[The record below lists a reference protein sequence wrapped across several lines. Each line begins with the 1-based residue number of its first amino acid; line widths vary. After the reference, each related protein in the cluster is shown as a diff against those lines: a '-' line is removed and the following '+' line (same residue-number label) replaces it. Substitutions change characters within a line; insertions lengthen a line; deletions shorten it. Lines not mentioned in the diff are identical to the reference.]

1 MTDENPQ
8 QDETELSSQEEPT
21 DHGLTDPVV
30 EAESIDDASSVDE
43 VRDPDASVEEQ
54 DEHADRE
61 EARDVAA
68 PVAGVD
74 ESSFDND
81 DESTALSNGALAFVA
96 FAALVLV
103 AGGIFVAGSFFSQ
116 GEETATAQAEAES
129 QIAEYNPDEFVSEFT
144 QEELSG
150 EAEPEAV
157 IVEPTPTTVPDA
169 VALADETDAD
179 QNAEAE
185 EATDPAAD
193 EAEEVGEEIDTT
205 IPLIDPNDTAL
216 VFINR
221 VPGDEY
227 GFVGYVNLAGERFIT
242 PLSCDRL
249 DWNRNGGVCLQGG
262 SIGSPGRGLL
272 LDEFLRPVRRFGIA
286 TPSRAAISPD
296 GGTVSWT
303 GFVTGHDYLAA
314 GEFATTTQLIDVE
327 RELGAELQEDFETY
341 ISEDETLSSEDQNY
355 WGTTYIDNQTFYAT
369 VGFEGQTNLVFG
381 DVRTGRLDIV
391 HENASCPEVSPN
403 GSTIVAKEQRDQ
415 SFQLVA
421 INAATGERRDL
432 NDARSVDDQ
441 VEWVDDNTIVYGLP
455 NPDAGTTGQPA
466 LDIWV
471 LNVNDGSAPRL
482 LLAFA
487 DSPAAP

>member
-8 QDETELSSQEEPT
+8 QDDTELSSQEEEPT
-21 DHGLTDPVV
+21 DNGSTDPVV
-30 EAESIDDASSVDE
+30 DAESIEERSIDDAADSA
-43 VRDPDASVEEQ
+43 ASVEQVDDPSSEH
-54 DEHADRE
+54 DE
-61 EARDVAA
+61 
-68 PVAGVD
+68 
-74 ESSFDND
+74 
-81 DESTALSNGALAFVA
+81 ESTSLSTGGLAFVA

-169 VALADETDAD
+169 VALAEETEPDG
-179 QNAEAE
+179 NV

-193 EAEEVGEEIDTT
+193 EVDAAVEEIDTT

-242 PLSCDRL
+242 PLPCDRL

-327 RELGAELQEDFETY
+327 RELGAELQNDFETY
-341 ISEDETLSSEDQNY
+341 ISEDETLVSEDQNF

-432 NDARSVDDQ
+432 NEARSVDDQ

-482 LLAFA
+482 LLPFA
-487 DSPAAP
+487 DSPAAA

>member
-8 QDETELSSQEEPT
+8 QDDTELSSQEEPT
-21 DHGLTDPVV
+21 DNGSTDPVV
-30 EAESIDDASSVDE
+30 DAESIEERSIDDAADSA
-43 VRDPDASVEEQ
+43 ASVEQVDDPSSEH
-54 DEHADRE
+54 DE
-61 EARDVAA
+61 
-68 PVAGVD
+68 
-74 ESSFDND
+74 
-81 DESTALSNGALAFVA
+81 ESTSLSTGGLAFVA

-103 AGGIFVAGSFFSQ
+103 AGGVFVAGSFFSQ

-272 LDEFLRPVRRFGIA
+272 LDEFLRPVPVSYTHLTLPT
-286 TPSRAAISPD
+286 TPY
-296 GGTVSWT
+296 V
-303 GFVTGHDYLAA
+303 
-314 GEFATTTQLIDVE
+314 
-327 RELGAELQEDFETY
+327 
-341 ISEDETLSSEDQNY
+341 
-355 WGTTYIDNQTFYAT
+355 
-369 VGFEGQTNLVFG
+369 
-381 DVRTGRLDIV
+381 
-391 HENASCPEVSPN
+391 
-403 GSTIVAKEQRDQ
+403 
-415 SFQLVA
+415 
-421 INAATGERRDL
+421 
-432 NDARSVDDQ
+432 
-441 VEWVDDNTIVYGLP
+441 
-455 NPDAGTTGQPA
+455 
-466 LDIWV
+466 
-471 LNVNDGSAPRL
+471 
-482 LLAFA
+482 
-487 DSPAAP
+487 